1 MTFFEILENPF
12 AFSIITAL
20 VAGIITF
27 AYMKTIEEDSEVI
40 NKSTFKVAFIVFV
53 VNLIFMFTMKTSI
66 GTEPVL
72 TEPYGR

>member
-12 AFSIITAL
+12 AFSTITAL

-27 AYMKTIEEDSEVI
+27 AYMKTIEEDSEI
-40 NKSTFKVAFIVFV
+40 IKKSTFKVTFIVLI
-53 VNLIFMFTMKTSI
+53 VNLIFTFAMKSSL
-66 GTEPVL
+66 GSEPVL